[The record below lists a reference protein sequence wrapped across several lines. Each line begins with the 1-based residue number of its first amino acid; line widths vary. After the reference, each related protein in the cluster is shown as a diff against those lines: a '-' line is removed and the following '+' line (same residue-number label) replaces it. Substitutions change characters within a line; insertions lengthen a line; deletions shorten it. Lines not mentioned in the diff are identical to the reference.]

1 MRLPLSINA
10 KAQGWPK
17 TRQPCAMH
25 RHSGMYPIVCLFHVL
40 LPMQDNPPAQACPA
54 GTLLPEEKAVGHKVI
69 IYHDPDA
76 PSPCQMIG
84 KELPQLLSQC
94 GHLRHFLQMLPA
106 VELNFR
112 EPGALHCQ
120 QLHSRP
126 TQAAAFCNLFPEG
139 IPWKPQCQYSSQR
152 LLYNMNTK
160 GFHNQNPLCVVLSD
174 GPDERHDR

>member
-1 MRLPLSINA
+1 MLLETLKHKSCRSLRFRYL
-10 KAQGWPK
+10 KKRTQGWPK

-25 RHSGMYPIVCLFHVL
+25 RHSGMYPIVCLFQVL

-106 VELNFR
+106 VELNLR
-112 EPGALHCQ
+112 EPL
-120 QLHSRP
+120 RP
-126 TQAAAFCNLFPEG
+126 AVAQTHKTVKKN
-139 IPWKPQCQYSSQR
+139 
-152 LLYNMNTK
+152 
-160 GFHNQNPLCVVLSD
+160 
-174 GPDERHDR
+174 